1 MNDKAMPYPL
11 LLPGVLRKRIRDT
24 ARRVSLSQADLM
36 RQSMEL
42 GMPLLLERLARPSE
56 RVTNVEPLPKGALT
70 RAYRQE
76 EADWQRV
83 EAAAVRNAPVP
94 RFEE

>member
-1 MNDKAMPYPL
+1 MSDKAMPYPL
-11 LLPGVLRKRIRDT
+11 LLPGGLRKRIRDT

-42 GMPLLLERLARPSE
+42 GMPLLVERLAKPAE
-56 RVTNVEPLPKGALT
+56 RVTNVEPLPKGVLA

-76 EADWQRV
+76 EADWQKV
-83 EAAAVRNAPVP
+83 EAATVRNAPVP

>member
-11 LLPGVLRKRIRDT
+11 LLPGSLRKRIRET

-42 GMPLLLERLARPSE
+42 GMPLLVERLAKPAE
-56 RVTNVEPLPKGALT
+56 RVTNIEPLPKGALN

-76 EADWQRV
+76 ERDWQMV
-83 EAAAVRNAPVP
+83 ERAAVRNAPLP
-94 RFEE
+94 KFEE